1 MPWIYELYPS
11 DEKERYFHIF
21 YNDRK
26 KSSEHEA
33 IESKIDR
40 MAECLHKHEGTKYEI
55 KGGGFA
61 RYFDLIYYNK
71 GKKDEKFM
79 YGRELH
85 DVINEEIRLCGYFVI
100 ITSVKKGQKFAL
112 HYDFGD
118 DWMFTITVSKIS
130 EVQENFKPRIIKSK
144 GNIQQ
149 YPDWDEEDFDD
160 E

>member
-1 MPWIYELYPS
+1 
-11 DEKERYFHIF
+11 
-21 YNDRK
+21 
-26 KSSEHEA
+26 
-33 IESKIDR
+33 
-40 MAECLHKHEGTKYEI
+40 
-55 KGGGFA
+55 
-61 RYFDLIYYNK
+61 
-71 GKKDEKFM
+71 M

-144 GNIQQ
+144 GSIQQ